1 MQGILEE
8 DAVDVKEHA
17 QYEGTHYDTND
28 VTFSVSPYYG
38 DFTGMGTEHPN
49 FEDGLLI
56 DAQKIDDA
64 TFHEH
69 HRYDLFK

>member
-8 DAVDVKEHA
+8 DAAYVIEHA
-17 QYEGTHYDTND
+17 GHEGTHYDTKD
-28 VTFSVSPYYG
+28 VTFSLSPYYG
-38 DFTGMGTEHPN
+38 NITGMGTEHPN

-56 DAQKIDDA
+56 DAQETDLKDD
-64 TFHEH
+64 EH